1 MKDNKFVNY
10 KEAIQ
15 LIHNEAQYAASIL
28 SQCICYVSA
37 QEISKNSILVT
48 VKFERM
54 GFDVWFQIEVS
65 YDASYLYGEVKSK
78 LEYNCEISIVNL
90 ISKLYG
96 NEEILERSE
105 ENGQG
110 QYSEGN

>member
-1 MKDNKFVNY
+1 MKDNKIVNY
-10 KEAIQ
+10 KQAMQ

-37 QEISKNSILVT
+37 QETSKKSVLVI

-54 GFDVWFQIEVS
+54 GHNTWFQIEMS
-65 YDASYLYGEVKSK
+65 YNASYLYGELKSK
-78 LEYNCEISIVNL
+78 LEYNCKISIVNL
-90 ISKLYG
+90 ISKSYR

-105 ENGQG
+105 EDGQG
-110 QYSEGN
+110 

>member
-1 MKDNKFVNY
+1 MNKMKDNKIVNY

-37 QEISKNSILVT
+37 QNTNKNSILIT
-48 VKFERM
+48 VKFESM
-54 GFDVWFQIEVS
+54 GRDTWFQIEVS
-65 YDASYLYGEVKSK
+65 YSASYLYGEIKSK

-90 ISKLYG
+90 ISKLYR

-105 ENGQG
+105 E
-110 QYSEGN
+110 SEQS

>member
-1 MKDNKFVNY
+1 MKDNKIVNY
-10 KEAIQ
+10 KEAMQ

-37 QEISKNSILVT
+37 QENSKNSVLVT

-54 GFDVWFQIEVS
+54 GFDTWFQIEMS
-65 YDASYLYGEVKSK
+65 YNASYLYSEIKSK

-90 ISKLYG
+90 ISKSYR

-105 ENGQG
+105 DNGQG
-110 QYSEGN
+110 

>member
-1 MKDNKFVNY
+1 MEVKQFVSF
-10 KEAIQ
+10 KETMQ

-37 QEISKNSILVT
+37 QEINKNSVLVT

-54 GFDVWFQIEVS
+54 GRDTWFQIEIS
-65 YDASYLYGEVKSK
+65 YSASYLYRELKSK

-90 ISKLYG
+90 ISKSYR
-96 NEEILERSE
+96 NEEILERSKK
-105 ENGQG
+105 G
-110 QYSEGN
+110 

>member
-1 MKDNKFVNY
+1 MKDNKILNY
-10 KEAIQ
+10 KEVIQ

-37 QEISKNSILVT
+37 QESSKNSVLVT
-48 VKFERM
+48 VEFERI
-54 GFDVWFQIEVS
+54 GHNTWFQIETS
-65 YDASYLYGEVKSK
+65 YSASYLYSEIKSK

-90 ISKLYG
+90 ISKSYK

-105 ENGQG
+105 E
-110 QYSEGN
+110 SE